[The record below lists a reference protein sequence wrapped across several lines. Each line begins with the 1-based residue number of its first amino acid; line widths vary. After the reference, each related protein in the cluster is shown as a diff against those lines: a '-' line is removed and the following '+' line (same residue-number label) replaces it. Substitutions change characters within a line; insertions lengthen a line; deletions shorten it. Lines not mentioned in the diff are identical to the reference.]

1 MSLNLRQAIR
11 ARTGKLHGEL
21 DSHPALAPLSLDA
34 PSPDDVMTA
43 LLGLGSAYHGVELV
57 MGSAPEDLAELTQ
70 PVPGWS
76 RAIGLDIALLNGV
89 AAHPRAPQFF
99 RTMPSM
105 PSNTAEWLGHLY
117 VALGSSLG
125 SSVIARKMAQHPL
138 RAMRD
143 LHFFRVNATFAAR
156 FSVLIGRLERLPQD
170 EATLDRLVVGADGAF
185 KMFLSASDKAYAER
199 VPDVALQTAVG
210 V

>member
-21 DSHPALAPLSLDA
+21 DSHPALAPLAAES

-57 MGSAPEDLAELTQ
+57 MGAAPEDLAELTQ

-76 RAIGLDIALLNGV
+76 RAIGLDVAILNSVAAYPRALLF
-89 AAHPRAPQFF
+89 HRA
-99 RTMPSM
+99 MPSV
-105 PSNTAEWLGHLY
+105 PSESTAWLGYLY

-125 SSVIARKMAQHPL
+125 SSVIARRLAQHPL

-143 LHFFRVNATFAAR
+143 LHFFRVNATFASR
-156 FSVLIGRLERLPQD
+156 FSALIGRLERLPQD
-170 EATLDRLVVGADGAF
+170 EVTLDRLVVGAEAAF